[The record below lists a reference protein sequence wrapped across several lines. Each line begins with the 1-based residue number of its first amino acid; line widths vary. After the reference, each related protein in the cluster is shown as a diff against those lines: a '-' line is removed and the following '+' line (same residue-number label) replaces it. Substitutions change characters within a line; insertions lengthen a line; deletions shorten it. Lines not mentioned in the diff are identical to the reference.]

1 MLSQMKPQ
9 KSMNWWGAAK
19 ISIIAVFGALVF
31 FAMLPSRAQ
40 PSGQLKGS
48 SLNVENLNYAKEL
61 TAVYLGDFE
70 NARMQRND
78 RPFIT
83 LFPQYVS
90 TFARQCAAYL
100 PANKVEIM
108 ETVCARES
116 TPVNVYG
123 NPVGATTCVEYRSV
137 GTGLYAKP
145 DLLSISLQLQGIQ
158 TGEIF
163 GDYFNQS
170 ADPLAS
176 SREMTDVLL
185 LAYDDMQLLFRNNQC
200 NSSAIQRLEDNLAR
214 FARGETP
221 VRLAS
226 RETLADV
233 RAKAP
238 KRDTS
243 KPADHARLIDDLIT
257 ENARGW
263 MMNRYIRGSVS
274 DVNIQNRDAQGRPN
288 RISARYSFSQLGQRT
303 GGSVAVAFQDG
314 VPKCLYF
321 FDAPSTC
328 RVPSPRIANAYERGE
343 Y

>member
-1 MLSQMKPQ
+1 MLSQL
-9 KSMNWWGAAK
+9 KSLGAVK
-19 ISIIAVFGALVF
+19 IAIISVIGALLF
-31 FAMLPSRAQ
+31 FTMFTSRAQ
-40 PSGQLKGS
+40 PSGQLKGT
-48 SLNVENLNYAKEL
+48 SLNVENLNYGKEL
-61 TAVYLGDFE
+61 TAIYLGDFE
-70 NARMQRND
+70 GARLQRND
-78 RPFIT
+78 GPFIT

-90 TFARQCAAYL
+90 TFARRCAAYL
-100 PANKVEIM
+100 PDTKVEIM
-108 ETVCARES
+108 KTVCARES

-123 NPVGATTCVEYRSV
+123 NPVGATTCVEYRNV

-158 TGEIF
+158 TGEIL
-163 GDYFNQS
+163 GDYFNQA

-185 LAYDDMQLLFRNNQC
+185 LAYDDMEQLFSNNQC
-200 NSSAIQRLEDNLAR
+200 DSAAIQRLEGNLAR

-233 RAKAP
+233 LAKAP

-243 KPADHARLIDDLIT
+243 KPADHARLIDDLIA

-288 RISARYSFSQLGQRT
+288 RISARYSFSQLGQHT
-303 GGSVAVAFQDG
+303 SGSVAVAFQDG
-314 VPKCLYF
+314 LPKCLYF

-328 RVPSPRIANAYERGE
+328 RIPSPRIANAYERGE